1 MIRSLVCGKIG
12 MESAIAACQVL
23 RAVKAAPAPAPYHL
37 HLRQNRPRQVLAFRR
52 VLVFHPAQAQVLLK
66 GKL

>member
-1 MIRSLVCGKIG
+1 MIHSLVYGKIG
-12 MESAIAACQVL
+12 MELAIAVCQV
-23 RAVKAAPAPAPYHL
+23 RVAAKVVLHL
-37 HLRQNRPRQVLAFRR
+37 HQNRPHLRLRQNRLRR

>member
-1 MIRSLVCGKIG
+1 MIHSLVCGKIG

-23 RAVKAAPAPAPYHL
+23 RAAKAAHPPAPYL
-37 HLRQNRPRQVLAFRR
+37 HHHRQNHPHRVLAFRR

>member
-1 MIRSLVCGKIG
+1 

-23 RAVKAAPAPAPYHL
+23 RAAKVVLHL
-37 HLRQNRPRQVLAFRR
+37 HQNRPHLRLRQNHPHRVLAFRR